1 MDSDDLLREPVR
13 RAADQGEPT
22 ATLEEV
28 DIRSELMYRRRM
40 VSATRPTPRQEPS
53 QLRSARS
60 VGNSVP
66 SSRRAKPRAA
76 RRRARSQSSVG
87 VGGQLGHR
95 FFVTSSGSYIDTRFI
110 VSAVCRLWVK
120 YARSTGLTT

>member
-28 DIRSELMYRRRM
+28 DIR
-40 VSATRPTPRQEPS
+40 SATRPTPRQEPS